1 MAFCADTT
9 WDICICNCKDSQSE
23 HVHCGCND
31 CNGMPVSRATAFRHR
46 KRVEHSSSRATGN
59 LSLHEGNGKGLE
71 ESLSSE
77 VVQTVDQDQEMF
89 DYSDPSLDTLDSGTP
104 EQNEWNELNM
114 QADEADPTRTVT
126 EKIIDAILDALQL
139 QLELKLSNI
148 GFDHILAWG
157 KKIFM
162 MAFSEQHEHLVSI

>member
-1 MAFCADTT
+1 MAFCADTM

-31 CNGMPVSRATAFRHR
+31 CNSMQ
-46 KRVEHSSSRATGN
+46 HSSSRATGN
-59 LSLHEGNGKGLE
+59 LSLHEGNGKGL

-104 EQNEWNELNM
+104 EQNESNELNM

-126 EKIIDAILDALQL
+126 EKIINAILDAPQT
-139 QLELKLSNI
+139 
-148 GFDHILAWG
+148 
-157 KKIFM
+157 
-162 MAFSEQHEHLVSI
+162 